1 MPNFDEIAH
10 LLSNEGKA
18 TKFLVDK
25 GVIDALERCALCDH
39 PAKRKEK
46 RKKQE
51 KSVSITKPQSHDN
64 QKPLEHHHG
73 RSMYKSEEKMICF
86 HVPCRTW

>member
-1 MPNFDEIAH
+1 MKRMMDGAR
-10 LLSNEGKA
+10 SVC
-18 TKFLVDK
+18 TWS
-25 GVIDALERCALCDH
+25 

-64 QKPLEHHHG
+64 VG
-73 RSMYKSEEKMICF
+73 
-86 HVPCRTW
+86 

>member
-1 MPNFDEIAH
+1 MKRMMDGAR
-10 LLSNEGKA
+10 SVC
-18 TKFLVDK
+18 TWS
-25 GVIDALERCALCDH
+25 